1 MVGGLRI
8 HYSKELDGLKEHK
21 YSGDYNFRLLAEVYD
36 QSETGIDDVEL
47 LERLKTK
54 TQDALQ
60 ERCIELADKAVRP
73 GGKLYLDNNHWESP
87 ITQEL
92 GRKWTGHLEGVGSD
106 GTYGSETA
114 EVIGVEEENRVLHL
128 KRTWYT
134 RTPEGQEATVEY
146 TANKRPIEGWLQK
159 HGFAILKVF
168 GSRSGED
175 FKPDSDRAIFWAERA
190 RDVLS

>member
-73 GGKLYLDNNHWESP
+73 GGKRAPLPRNWVES
-87 ITQEL
+87 
-92 GRKWTGHLEGVGSD
+92 GR
-106 GTYGSETA
+106 A
-114 EVIGVEEENRVLHL
+114 
-128 KRTWYT
+128 TW
-134 RTPEGQEATVEY
+134 
-146 TANKRPIEGWLQK
+146 
-159 HGFAILKVF
+159 KV
-168 GSRSGED
+168 
-175 FKPDSDRAIFWAERA
+175 
-190 RDVLS
+190 